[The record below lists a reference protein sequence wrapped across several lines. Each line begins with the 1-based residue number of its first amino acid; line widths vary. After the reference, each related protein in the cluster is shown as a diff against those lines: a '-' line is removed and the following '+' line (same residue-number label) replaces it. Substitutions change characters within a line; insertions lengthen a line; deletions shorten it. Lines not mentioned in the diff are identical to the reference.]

1 MSYPFPKPYRQEPN
15 GPWIVHGEKGIRT
28 FTDPEIAWSTYQFAK
43 LTYEKKHQNE
53 TEQER

>member
-1 MSYPFPKPYRQEPN
+1 MVYPFPKPYRQEPN

-43 LTYEKKHQNE
+43 LTYEKKHQHE
-53 TEQER
+53 TEQKR